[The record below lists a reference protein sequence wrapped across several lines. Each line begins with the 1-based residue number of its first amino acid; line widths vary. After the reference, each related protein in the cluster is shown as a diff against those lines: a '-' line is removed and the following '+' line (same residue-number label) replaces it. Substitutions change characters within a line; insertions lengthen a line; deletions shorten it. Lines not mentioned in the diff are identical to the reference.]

1 MFVDAQGLLENP
13 MPTNLTVKQK
23 KITIVLLN
31 HDRPILP
38 LGEAKLYLRAKP
50 LWDLLLHP
58 QPKTTQLEMIVLGGI
73 PSDSI

>member
-1 MFVDAQGLLENP
+1 MFIDAQGLPENP

-31 HDRPILP
+31 HDRLILP
-38 LGEAKLYLRAKP
+38 LGEAKLYLRAKF
-50 LWDLLLHP
+50 LWDLLLHS
-58 QPKTTQLEMIVLGGI
+58 QPKIAQLEMIVWGI